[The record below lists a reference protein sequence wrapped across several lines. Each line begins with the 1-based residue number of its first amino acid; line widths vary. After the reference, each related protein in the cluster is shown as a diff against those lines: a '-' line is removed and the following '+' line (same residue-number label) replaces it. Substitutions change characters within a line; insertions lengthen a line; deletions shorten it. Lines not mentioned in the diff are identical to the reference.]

1 MKKIFRMA
9 LVFALAGATLMYTG
23 CTKDYGEEID
33 NLDGKLSALQTDLT
47 NKVNDLSNE
56 VSSLRSAVSG
66 LESAYKAA
74 DDLIKG
80 DVTALDGRV
89 KKLEDAVKDL
99 SKYATKDELKEATDA
114 LEKKI
119 ADAKEDIKKTT
130 DDLQKQINELKE
142 KLAANEEAVKKL
154 EAAQKEVDAVY
165 GFLSDEL
172 RSIVFYPDFYFA
184 GIEATSYDFAS
195 FWGREAYYAVN
206 NNGQPIEITVQEE
219 SGEGEDA
226 KAKIV
231 FSKRALIYQD
241 YLVYVDANG
250 NYLWKFDD
258 EGNIVLKDGKP
269 VADKNG
275 YVWYF
280 KDHLDGQIGK
290 AYYDLNPSSFP
301 LDSATWSLNGDNKI
315 YVVKSEEEEDAT
327 WKPIFES
334 IRPANGHT
342 EVLYSVENPELIWA
356 SVINAFP
363 YDYEPKVPYD
373 SDLDAARLA
382 AAEQAI
388 EASTNVPIMQLV
400 GTLSD
405 EREIVSDWHAVAS
418 GEEFVA
424 HLAFGKKNFYKTTFG
439 CELTGEGLPKRL
451 YFTGADAALNVPS
464 VPVKYNGGPFNLTE
478 IISIHTTAR
487 TTAGPMEYTLAEF
500 TEKYPGYTY
509 RFTEVP
515 YTIGANKTSEDQYC
529 VLDGDNLIP
538 CYVESDGT
546 SYKSIPIEK
555 DSEDGISSVGR
566 MPIILAE
573 LVDADGYAYAIGWFK
588 VIISKDAK
596 EPQVRTFEIP
606 GLDKV
611 PFICSNFTLATTW
624 DEFSYFV
631 LENLKMD
638 YEEFIKTYPFTGIWG
653 MKGVL
658 SEDGKSVVTKLDE
671 LVPASAD
678 QKVAVNFTNYY
689 MKNGAPATQTKKY
702 GNALYKMD
710 KSGSGIN
717 DAFEWEVS
725 PQGIGEGKSN
735 TIYFRFENGEYDI
748 VYFAMTA
755 DVAKKPGLTFVG
767 NKLANEW
774 FNDITDDIDINT
786 ARMNV
791 PVPTADKS
799 DPVKGGDVKLFQRDI
814 NHYFQGYKP
823 QLALDDA
830 SKDVYGKYV
839 DGDGWGSDPT
849 YPDTELATTT
859 KFQFSTD
866 QPKINGV
873 QLFTNYWDGE
883 DKMTLF
889 AYNYNA
895 FGQLNTINAKVNG
908 QDVKVPAP
916 IDTIAT
922 IVVSGTDANTGLPIY
937 LLKYYDGDV
946 AKKLLN
952 LWSYTETDEAKMLYA
967 NITAKNTYGSCNIG
981 LPDGNFHVRF
991 IRPLDV
997 NFSAQ
1002 DVAEESAVDGNN
1014 VELAKFISG
1023 IIDWNKQS
1031 VIVKEMVAK
1040 DPKKPNELT
1049 WTGYYIENEIKTVNM
1064 YKYYQFSKLRI
1075 NLGKV
1080 ERNNWD
1086 PADPDKWASLADK
1099 TPGAK
1104 LQLGTVDLTVDE
1116 KDRVFTP
1123 TTLTPTTDAQGNIIY
1138 EMDITDFANL
1148 KGAVLN
1154 YRNDEAYIG
1163 TFTMRIPVE
1172 LDYAWGT
1179 LTAYLVINVKET
1191 GETTPSSL

>member
-195 FWGREAYYAVN
+195 FYGYEAYYATN
-206 NNGQPIEITVQEE
+206 AMGQPITVKVQDEPKIE
-219 SGEGEDA
+219 FA
-226 KAKIV
+226 KK
-231 FSKRALIYQD
+231 ALIYRTW
-241 YLVYVDANG
+241 LIYVDANG

-275 YVWYF
+275 SVWYF
-280 KDHLDGQIGK
+280 MDHLDGQIGK

-301 LDSATWSLNGDNKI
+301 TDSATWSLNGDNKR
-315 YVVKSEEEEDAT
+315 YVVKSEEEDAT
-327 WKPIFES
+327 WKPVFES
-334 IRPANGHT
+334 ITPNVNGHA

-363 YDYEPKVPYD
+363 MDVEELKPEVD
-373 SDLDAARLA
+373 DEALEARLA
-382 AAEQAI
+382 AAEQEM

-418 GEEFVA
+418 GEEFVS
-424 HLAFGKKNFYKTTFG
+424 HLVFGKKNFYKTVNS
-439 CELTGEGLPKRL
+439 CELTGSGLPKVL
-451 YFTGADAALNVPS
+451 YANGTSAALNDPS
-464 VPVKYNGGPFNLTE
+464 VPIKYNGGPFNLAE
-478 IISIHTTAR
+478 IISIHTTPR
-487 TTAGPMEYTLAEF
+487 TTAEAQEYTLAEF
-500 TEKYPGYTY
+500 TEKYPGYSY

-515 YTIGANKTSEDQYC
+515 YTIGENKTSEDQYC

-538 CYVESDGT
+538 CYVKSDGS
-546 SYKSIPIEK
+546 SYESIPIEK
-555 DSEDGISSVGR
+555 DSEDGISAVGR
-566 MPIILAE
+566 MPIILVE
-573 LVDADGYAYAIGWFK
+573 LVDADGYAYIAQWFK

-611 PFICSNFTLATTW
+611 PFVCTNFKLATTW

-638 YEEFIKTYPFTGIWG
+638 YEEFIKTYTFTGIWG

-671 LVPASAD
+671 LVPAKAD

-702 GNALYKMD
+702 GEAIYKMD

-767 NKLANEW
+767 NKLLNEW

-791 PVPTADKS
+791 PVPTADKTS
-799 DPVKGGDVKLFQRDI
+799 PVIGGDVKLFQRDI

-830 SKDVYGKYV
+830 SKDVYGKFF
-839 DGDGWGSDPT
+839 DGDKPSAGA
-849 YPDTELATTT
+849 YPDSLLYTTT
-859 KFQFSTD
+859 KFQFSD
-866 QPKINGV
+866 KQPAIAGI
-873 QLFTNYWDGE
+873 QLFTNYWE
-883 DKMTLF
+883 DSMVLA
-889 AYNYNA
+889 AYHYDYS
-895 FGQLNTINAKVNG
+895 FGFPRLVTQKVTYKG
-908 QDVKVPAP
+908 QEIEVPAV
-916 IDTIAT
+916 IDTVAT
-922 IVVSGTDANTGLPIY
+922 IKVDGKDEKTGLDIY

-946 AKKLLN
+946 AKQLLN

-967 NITAKNTYGSCNIG
+967 NILAKNTYGSCNIG

-1040 DPKKPNELT
+1040 DPKKPNDLT
-1049 WTGYYIENEIKTVNM
+1049 WTGYYIENVIKTVNM

-1080 ERNNWD
+1080 ERNNWN
-1086 PADPDKWASLADK
+1086 PANPNEWASLADK

-1138 EMDITDFANL
+1138 EMDITDFADL

-1154 YRNDEAYIG
+1154 YRNDEAFIG
-1163 TFTMRIPVE
+1163 SFTMRIPVE

-1179 LTAYLVINVKET
+1179 LTAYLVINVKDT
-1191 GETTPSSL
+1191 GSTTPTSL

>member
-184 GIEATSYDFAS
+184 GIEATSYDFAA
-195 FWGREAYYAVN
+195 FWGIETYYEVN
-206 NNGQPIEITVQEE
+206 AAGQPITVKVQDEPKIE
-219 SGEGEDA
+219 FA
-226 KAKIV
+226 KK
-231 FSKRALIYQD
+231 ALTDWD
-241 YLVYVDANG
+241 YLVYVDAKG
-250 NYLWKFDD
+250 NYLFKYDYDD
-258 EGNIVLKDGKP
+258 EGHRYLVLDDKGNP
-269 VADKNG
+269 VPDKNG
-275 YVWYF
+275 SVWYY

-301 LDSATWSLNGDNKI
+301 VDSAEWSLNGDNKR
-315 YVVKSEEEEDAT
+315 YVVKSEEEDAT
-327 WKPIFES
+327 WKPVFEK
-334 IRPANGHT
+334 ITPNVNGHA
-342 EVLYSVENPELIWA
+342 EVLYSIENPELIWA
-356 SVINAFP
+356 TVIDAFP
-363 YDYEPKVPYD
+363 FDAPVQEDPDYYATRKENRIVAAKAYE
-373 SDLDAARLA
+373 DAD
-382 AAEQAI
+382 
-388 EASTNVPIMQLV
+388 TNVPIMQLV

-418 GEEFVA
+418 GEELVD
-424 HLAFGKKNFYKTTFG
+424 HLAFSKDNFYKTTWS
-439 CELTGEGLPKRL
+439 CELTGAGLPKAL
-451 YFTGADAALNVPS
+451 YDYAAPAALNDPS

-478 IISIHTTAR
+478 IISIHMTPFTTAE
-487 TTAGPMEYTLAEF
+487 PVEYTLAEF

-515 YTIGANKTSEDQYC
+515 YTIGENKTSEDQYC
-529 VLDGDNLIP
+529 MLDGDNLIP
-538 CYVESDGT
+538 CYVKSDG
-546 SYKSIPIEK
+546 SKYESIPIEK
-555 DSEDGISSVGR
+555 DSEDGISAVGR
-566 MPIILAE
+566 MPIILVE
-573 LVDADGYAYAIGWFK
+573 LVDEDGFAYLAGWFK

-596 EPQVRTFEIP
+596 EPTVRTFEIP

-638 YEEFIKTYPFTGIWG
+638 YEEFIKTYTFTGIWG

-702 GNALYKMD
+702 GNAIYKMD

-791 PVPTADKS
+791 PVPTADKTS
-799 DPVKGGDVKLFQRDI
+799 PVIGGDVKLFQRDI

-823 QLALDDA
+823 VLFLDDA
-830 SKDVYGKYV
+830 SKDVYGKYF
-839 DGDGWGSDPT
+839 DGDRPSAGA
-849 YPDTELATTT
+849 YPDAELATTT
-859 KFQFSTD
+859 KFQFAQD
-866 QPKINGV
+866 QPAIAGL
-873 QLFTNYWDGE
+873 QLFTNYWE
-883 DKMTLF
+883 DSMTLY
-889 AYNYNA
+889 AYHYNMMPWGPVLA
-895 FGQLNTINAKVNG
+895 TQKVMYKGQEIE
-908 QDVKVPAP
+908 VPAQV
-916 IDTIAT
+916 DTIAT
-922 IVVSGTDANTGLPIY
+922 IVVDGKDENTGLDIY

-946 AKKLLN
+946 AKELLN

-967 NITAKNTYGSCNIG
+967 NILAKNTYGSCNIG

-997 NFSAQ
+997 KFSAQ

-1014 VELAKFISG
+1014 VELAKFISD
-1023 IIDWNKQS
+1023 IVDWNKQS

-1040 DPKKPNELT
+1040 DPKKPTVLT
-1049 WTGYYIENEIKTVNM
+1049 WTGYYIENVIKTVNM

-1086 PADPDKWASLADK
+1086 PADPNKWAPLADK

-1104 LQLGTVDLTVDE
+1104 LQLGTVDLTLDE

-1138 EMDITDFANL
+1138 EMDITNFEDL

-1154 YRNDEAYIG
+1154 YRNDEAYIS

-1191 GETTPSSL
+1191 GQTTPSSL

>member
-195 FWGREAYYAVN
+195 FEGIETYYMTDARGNAITYKV
-206 NNGQPIEITVQEE
+206 QDEPKIEF
-219 SGEGEDA
+219 A
-226 KAKIV
+226 KK
-231 FSKRALIYQD
+231 ALIDWD
-241 YLVYVDANG
+241 YLIYVDASG

-275 YVWYF
+275 SYWYF
-280 KDHLDGQIGK
+280 KDHIDGQIGK

-301 LDSATWSLNGDNKI
+301 LDSAEWSLNGDNKR
-315 YVVKSEEEEDAT
+315 YVVKSEEEEAT
-327 WKPIFES
+327 WKPVFES

-356 SVINAFP
+356 TVINAFP
-363 YDYEPKVPYD
+363 FVDPEIPEPTNEFDGRKR
-373 SDLDAARLA
+373 ARLE
-382 AAEQAI
+382 AEKAYV

-418 GEEFVA
+418 GEEAVD
-424 HLAFGKKNFYKTTFG
+424 H
-439 CELTGEGLPKRL
+439 LTGDGLPKML
-451 YFTGADAALNVPS
+451 YTWATPAALYDPS

-478 IISIHTTAR
+478 IISIHMWPITTAE
-487 TTAGPMEYTLAEF
+487 PVEYTLAEF
-500 TEKYPGYTY
+500 TEKYPGYSY

-515 YTIGANKTSEDQYC
+515 YTIGENKTSEDQYC

-538 CYVESDGT
+538 CYVKSDGT
-546 SYKSIPIEK
+546 KYESIPIEK
-555 DSEDGISSVGR
+555 DSEDGISAVGR
-566 MPIILAE
+566 MPIILVE
-573 LVDADGYAYAIGWFK
+573 LVDEDGYAYLAGWFK

-611 PFICSNFTLATTW
+611 PFICSNFKLATTW

-638 YEEFIKTYPFTGIWG
+638 YEEFIKTYTFTGIWG

-671 LVPASAD
+671 LVPAEAD
-678 QKVAVNFTNYY
+678 KKVAVNFTNYY

-702 GNALYKMD
+702 GDAIYKMD

-839 DGDGWGSDPT
+839 DGDGFGTDPT

-873 QLFTNYWDGE
+873 QLITNYWDGE
-883 DKMTLF
+883 DKMKLF

-922 IVVSGTDANTGLPIY
+922 IVVSGKDEKTGLDIY
-937 LLKYYDGDV
+937 LLKYYDGVV

-1123 TTLTPTTDAQGNIIY
+1123 TTETPVTDDKGNIIY
-1138 EMDITDFANL
+1138 EMDITDFASL

-1191 GETTPSSL
+1191 GQTTPSSL

>member
-33 NLDGKLSALQTDLT
+33 NLDGKLSALQQDLT
-47 NKVNDLSNE
+47 NKVNDLSSE
-56 VSSLRSAVSG
+56 VSNLRSAVSG

-80 DVTALDGRV
+80 DVAALDGRV

-99 SKYATKDELKEATDA
+99 SKYATKDELKAATDA
-114 LEKKI
+114 LEQKI
-119 ADAKEDIKKTT
+119 KDAKDEITKTT

-195 FWGREAYYAVN
+195 FYGYETYYATN
-206 NNGQPIEITVQEE
+206 AYGQPVAVKVQDEPKIEF
-219 SGEGEDA
+219 A
-226 KAKIV
+226 KK
-231 FSKRALIYQD
+231 SLIYRTW
-241 YLVYVDANG
+241 LIYVDANG

-269 VADKNG
+269 VADKDG
-275 YVWYF
+275 DVWYF

-301 LDSATWSLNGDNKI
+301 TDSAAWSLNGDNKR
-315 YVVKSEEEEDAT
+315 YVVKSEEEDAT

-334 IRPANGHT
+334 ITPNVNGHA

-363 YDYEPKVPYD
+363 NEIEEYEPYV
-373 SDLDAARLA
+373 SVEEEALAARLA
-382 AAEQAI
+382 AAEQ
-388 EASTNVPIMQLV
+388 EMMASTNVPIMQLV

-405 EREIVSDWHAVAS
+405 GREIVSDWHAVAS
-418 GEEFVA
+418 GEEFVS
-424 HLAFGKKNFYKTTFG
+424 HLVFGKNNFYKTTSS
-439 CELTGEGLPKRL
+439 CELTGDGLPKVL
-451 YFTGADAALNVPS
+451 YFSGVGAALNDPS
-464 VPVKYNGGPFNLTE
+464 VPIKYNGGPFNLTE
-478 IISIHTTAR
+478 IISIHTTPVS
-487 TTAGPMEYTLAEF
+487 TAEAQEYTLAEF
-500 TEKYPGYTY
+500 TEKYPGYSY

-515 YTIGANKTSEDQYC
+515 YTIGENKTSEDQYC

-538 CYVESDGT
+538 CYVKSDGT
-546 SYKSIPIEK
+546 KYESIPIEK
-555 DSEDGISSVGR
+555 DSEDGISAVGR
-566 MPIILAE
+566 MPIILVE
-573 LVDADGYAYAIGWFK
+573 LVDADGYAYAAQWFK

-606 GLDKV
+606 DLGKV
-611 PFICSNFTLATTW
+611 PFVCSDFTLATTW

-638 YEEFIKTYPFTGIWG
+638 YEEFIKTYTFTGIWG

-702 GNALYKMD
+702 GNAIYKMD

-791 PVPTADKS
+791 PVPTADKTS
-799 DPVKGGDVKLFQRDI
+799 PVIGGDVKLFQRDI

-823 QLALDDA
+823 VLFLDDA
-830 SKDVYGKYV
+830 SNDVYGKYF
-839 DGDGWGSDPT
+839 DGDWPSAGA
-849 YPDTELATTT
+849 YPDAELATTT
-859 KFQFSTD
+859 KFQFAQD
-866 QPKINGV
+866 QPAIAGL
-873 QLFTNYWDGE
+873 QLFTNYWE
-883 DKMTLF
+883 DSMTLY
-889 AYNYNA
+889 AYHYNMTA
-895 FGQLNTINAKVNG
+895 WGPMLATQKVTYQG
-908 QDVKVPAP
+908 KEIEVPAQ
-916 IDTIAT
+916 IDIIAT
-922 IVVSGTDANTGLPIY
+922 IVVEGKDANTGLDIY
-937 LLKYYDGDV
+937 NLKYYDGAV
-946 AKKLLN
+946 AKELLN

-967 NITAKNTYGSCNIG
+967 NILAKNSYGSCNIG

-997 NFSAQ
+997 DFAEQ

-1023 IIDWNKQS
+1023 ITDWNKQS
-1031 VIVKEMVAK
+1031 VIIKEMVYDSKTKK
-1040 DPKKPNELT
+1040 DV
-1049 WTGYYIENEIKTVNM
+1049 WTGYYVENVIKTVNM

-1080 ERNNWD
+1080 ERNNWN
-1086 PADPDKWASLADK
+1086 PSNPDEWASLAEK

-1104 LQLGTVDLTVDE
+1104 LQLGTIDLTKDE
-1116 KDRVFTP
+1116 KDQVFTP
-1123 TTLTPTTDAQGNIIY
+1123 TTITPTTDAQGNVIY
-1138 EMDITDFANL
+1138 EMPIENFADL

-1154 YRNDEAYIG
+1154 YRNDEAFIG
-1163 TFTMRIPVE
+1163 AFTMRIPVE

-1179 LTAYLVINVKET
+1179 LTAYLVINVKDT
-1191 GETTPSSL
+1191 GSTTPSSL

>member
-33 NLDGKLSALQTDLT
+33 NLDGKLSALQQDLT
-47 NKVNDLSNE
+47 NKVNDLSSE

-80 DVTALDGRV
+80 DVAALDGRV

-99 SKYATKDELKEATDA
+99 SKYATKDELKAATDA
-114 LEKKI
+114 LEQKI
-119 ADAKEDIKKTT
+119 KDAKDEITKTT

-142 KLAANEEAVKKL
+142 KLTANEEAVKKL

-195 FWGREAYYAVN
+195 FYGYEAYYATN
-206 NNGQPIEITVQEE
+206 YGQPVAVKVQDEPKIEF
-219 SGEGEDA
+219 A
-226 KAKIV
+226 KK
-231 FSKRALIYQD
+231 SLIYRTW
-241 YLVYVDANG
+241 LIYVDANG

-269 VADKNG
+269 VADKDG
-275 YVWYF
+275 WVWYF

-301 LDSATWSLNGDNKI
+301 TDSAAWSLNGDNKR

-334 IRPANGHT
+334 ITPNVNGHA

-363 YDYEPKVPYD
+363 IEIEEYKPYESVEEEA
-373 SDLDAARLA
+373 LAVRLA
-382 AAEQAI
+382 AAEQ
-388 EASTNVPIMQLV
+388 EMKASTNVPIMQLV

-405 EREIVSDWHAVAS
+405 GREIVSDWHAVAS
-418 GEEFVA
+418 GEEFVS
-424 HLAFGKKNFYKTTFG
+424 HLVFGKNNFYKTIRG
-439 CELTGEGLPKRL
+439 CELTGDGLPKVL
-451 YFTGADAALNVPS
+451 YFNGADAALNDPS
-464 VPVKYNGGPFNLTE
+464 VPIKYNGGPFNLTE
-478 IISIHTTAR
+478 IISIHTTPIS
-487 TTAGPMEYTLAEF
+487 TAEAQEYTLAEF
-500 TEKYPGYTY
+500 TEKYPGYSY

-515 YTIGANKTSEDQYC
+515 YTIGENKTSEDQYC

-538 CYVESDGT
+538 CYVKSDGT
-546 SYKSIPIEK
+546 KYESIPIEK
-555 DSEDGISSVGR
+555 DSEDGISAVGR
-566 MPIILAE
+566 MPIILVE
-573 LVDADGYAYAIGWFK
+573 LVDADGYAYAAQWFK

-606 GLDKV
+606 DLGKV
-611 PFICSNFTLATTW
+611 PFVCSDFTLATTW

-638 YEEFIKTYPFTGIWG
+638 YEEFIKTYTFKGIWG

-702 GNALYKMD
+702 GNAIYKMD

-791 PVPTADKS
+791 PVPTADKTS
-799 DPVKGGDVKLFQRDI
+799 PVIGGDVKLFQRDI

-823 QLALDDA
+823 VLFLDDA
-830 SKDVYGKYV
+830 SKDVYGKYF
-839 DGDGWGSDPT
+839 DGDRPSAGA
-849 YPDTELATTT
+849 YPDAELATTT
-859 KFQFSTD
+859 KFQFAQD
-866 QPKINGV
+866 QPAIAGL
-873 QLFTNYWDGE
+873 QLFTNYWE
-883 DKMTLF
+883 DSMTLY
-889 AYNYNA
+889 AYHYNMTA
-895 FGQLNTINAKVNG
+895 WGPMLATQKVMYKGQEIE
-908 QDVKVPAP
+908 VPAQ
-916 IDTIAT
+916 IDIIAT
-922 IVVSGTDANTGLPIY
+922 IVVEGKDANTGLDIY
-937 LLKYYDGDV
+937 NLKYYDGAV
-946 AKKLLN
+946 AKELLN

-967 NITAKNTYGSCNIG
+967 NILAKNSYGACNIG

-997 NFSAQ
+997 DFAEQ

-1023 IIDWNKQS
+1023 ITDWNKQS
-1031 VIVKEMVAK
+1031 VIIKEMVYDSKTKK
-1040 DPKKPNELT
+1040 DV
-1049 WTGYYIENEIKTVNM
+1049 WTGYYVENVIKTVNM

-1080 ERNNWD
+1080 ERNNWN
-1086 PADPDKWASLADK
+1086 PSNPDEWASLAEK

-1104 LQLGTVDLTVDE
+1104 LQLGTIDLTKDE
-1116 KDRVFTP
+1116 KDQVFTP
-1123 TTLTPTTDAQGNIIY
+1123 TTITPTTDAQGNVIY
-1138 EMDITDFANL
+1138 EMPIENFADL

-1154 YRNDEAYIG
+1154 YRNDEAFIG
-1163 TFTMRIPVE
+1163 AFTMRIPVE

-1179 LTAYLVINVKET
+1179 LTAYLVINVKDT
-1191 GETTPSSL
+1191 GSTTPSSL